1 VIATDGAVCLAP
13 PATAMPWSSARSFE
27 LPRVPTAGNFA
38 VPEPEC
44 AVSFAVQIEPAQ
56 GSPPDVDYRWDA
68 DTDILTAA
76 VRAKG
81 VGEGLCGSVEL
92 MGGDGAWVNL
102 DVTGGRIH
110 GVEVAVWP
118 DVRKLPAL
126 VVPAAIEDGAVAVP
140 LRNLGADVGSVAID
154 TALVA
159 EADQA
164 ERTIHFRVGPPR
176 QARTVRIAR
185 DLLLDVDPAG
195 RIAGVWLL
203 NVPPFPEE
211 L

>member
-1 VIATDGAVCLAP
+1 MLVAVHP
-13 PATAMPWSSARSFE
+13 AMPRSAMRPFE
-27 LPRVPTAGNFA
+27 LTSVAAADTFA

-44 AVSFAVQIEPAQ
+44 VVSFAVQIEPAQ
-56 GSPPDVDYRWDA
+56 GAPPDVDYRWDT

-76 VRAKG
+76 VRAKA

-92 MGGDGAWVNL
+92 MGGDGAWLNL
-102 DVTGGRIH
+102 DVSGGRIH

-118 DVRKLPAL
+118 DVRKVPAL
-126 VVPAAIEDGAVAVP
+126 SAPATIEDGRVAVP
-140 LRNLGADVGSVAID
+140 LRKLGADVGSVAID

-159 EADQA
+159 EADQS
-164 ERTIHFRVGPPR
+164 ERTIHFRVGP
-176 QARTVRIAR
+176 ARPARSVRIAR
-185 DLLLDVDPAG
+185 DLLVDVDPNG

-203 NVPPFPEE
+203 NVPPFPED